1 MRITQIDSSPLR
13 IDHGDQMM
21 ISPTSAARTQLRLRF
36 AIGAVVLTLLH
47 VTSSAHAQGLIQ
59 GVQQGA
65 QAGNRAAG
73 PVGGVL
79 GGAIGGV
86 VGVFTGALGTGQ
98 KPAPAATPP
107 AANSTKQARAGKAA
121 KAAKDEAAKGGDKAS
136 KQAAVLTQQG
146 APQLTAEQI
155 VSNSDANIE
164 RIKTE
169 LNLTPEQEKNW
180 TAFNSAMHYLGHN
193 GADRLNLRIARAQR
207 DPPDDM
213 IEQMRNEAQF
223 LDDRAVDQR
232 NVADAAEPL
241 FASLDDKQKTTFI
254 QEMVNL
260 SHERG
265 LD

>member
-98 KPAPAATPP
+98 RPAPAATPP
-107 AANSTKQARAGKAA
+107 AANATRQGAGKATKAA
-121 KAAKDEAAKGGDKAS
+121 KAEAAKADKAS
-136 KQAAVLTQQG
+136 
-146 APQLTAEQI
+146 
-155 VSNSDANIE
+155 
-164 RIKTE
+164 
-169 LNLTPEQEKNW
+169 
-180 TAFNSAMHYLGHN
+180 
-193 GADRLNLRIARAQR
+193 
-207 DPPDDM
+207 
-213 IEQMRNEAQF
+213 
-223 LDDRAVDQR
+223 
-232 NVADAAEPL
+232 
-241 FASLDDKQKTTFI
+241 
-254 QEMVNL
+254 
-260 SHERG
+260 
-265 LD
+265 